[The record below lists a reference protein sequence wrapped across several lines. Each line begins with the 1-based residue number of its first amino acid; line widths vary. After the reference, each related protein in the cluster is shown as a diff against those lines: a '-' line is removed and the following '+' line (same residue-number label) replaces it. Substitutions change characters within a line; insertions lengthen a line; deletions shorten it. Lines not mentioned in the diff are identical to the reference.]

1 MIKAIAIDDELLAL
15 KVIESFCAKV
25 DFISLEKTFHKPK
38 EALRYLEEYPVD
50 LLFLD
55 INMPSMTGIEL
66 FRSVTQSTMV
76 IFTTAYSEYAVEGF
90 NLNAIDY
97 LLKPFT
103 FERFQQGV
111 NKANEYFKTQQPN
124 DAETPSYLYIRA
136 DYRLHKIP
144 LTDILFI
151 EGLDDYLKIHIQN
164 SKHDVARPD
173 VARPIVARMTMKN
186 MLEKLPAKDFMRV
199 HRSFIVPFSRIEN
212 VRNKIITIGEEEIPI
227 GVSYEKTFF
236 ENFGK

>member
-25 DFISLEKTFHKPK
+25 DFINLEKTFHKPK

-66 FRSVTQSTMV
+66 FRSVTQNTMV

-103 FERFQQGV
+103 FERFLQGV
-111 NKANEYFKTQQPN
+111 NKAHEYFKIQQPN

-151 EGLDDYLKIHIQN
+151 EGLDDYLKIHIINAN
-164 SKHDVARPD
+164 S
-173 VARPIVARMTMKN
+173 IVARMTMKT

-199 HRSFIVPFSRIEN
+199 HRSFIVPFARIEN
-212 VRNKIITIGEEEIPI
+212 VRNKIISIGEEEIPI

>member
-1 MIKAIAIDDELLAL
+1 MQPMIKAIAIDDELLAL

-66 FRSVTQSTMV
+66 FRSVTQRTMV

-111 NKANEYFKTQQPN
+111 NKAHEYLKIQQPN

-151 EGLDDYLKIHIQN
+151 EGLDDYLKIHIINAKSSVTQ
-164 SKHDVARPD
+164 S
-173 VARPIVARMTMKN
+173 IVARMTMKT
-186 MLEKLPAKDFMRV
+186 MLEKLPAKDFVRV

-212 VRNKIITIGEEEIPI
+212 VRNKIISIGEEEIPI